1 MYCATSEFFQYP
13 KIGYCLPFKEAWEWK
28 KSSGL
33 PRWHKA
39 PSWIRGANGGHQP
52 LTRAEEPQGLF
63 PLTDASVSIS
73 SQWMHCSPWMG
84 YPLEAAFS
92 LPADIHGTTS
102 LHFRRGCWV
111 CKKQKIVLAELW
123 QCLDA
128 PHESTISLLHCN
140 SRAHPGKHWQW
151 LLNYSQH
158 YRIVV
163 IGRHQSG
170 ITQSSLLAW
179 SRFTQSTL
187 PRTVSHQVF
196 SIAKTGDPTTSP
208 VSLFQGFTVLTV
220 KKKDFLCSWKSP
232 GGSCPWGNFA
242 GSCSPW
248 HPSRSPAPLL
258 LHCSPDAQ
266 TPMFSHKGL
275 VIPPQWQ
282 DFAFLLHQVSPQPA
296 LVNGSTTP
304 WPTNQIFHQFWKI
317 CIQTP
322 FWVLQI
328 HFKKTIRRRN
338 ELTWTGIPQ
347 RSFRNWERSLGHW
360 WMRALMDVL
369 SSRLYCFSRPKP
381 SVKLYRGYY

>member
-28 KSSGL
+28 KSLGL

-39 PSWIRGANGGHQP
+39 PSWVRGANGGHQP
-52 LTRAEEPQGLF
+52 LTRAEKPQGLF

-102 LHFRRGCWV
+102 LCSPRGCWV

-163 IGRHQSG
+163 IGRHQAG

-208 VSLFQGFTVLTV
+208 GSLFQGFTVLTV
-220 KKKDFLCSWKSP
+220 KKKIFYTHGRAQEALAHEGTLLAHVHLGIHQDPQLLPCYIALQMLRLRCSHTRGWLFLPSGRTLRFSFTRCPPAHFSSLPLWTAAQPP
-232 GGSCPWGNFA
+232 GLPTKFSTSSGKFA
-242 GSCSPW
+242 FR
-248 HPSRSPAPLL
+248 HPSGCCPYTL
-258 LHCSPDAQ
+258 
-266 TPMFSHKGL
+266 
-275 VIPPQWQ
+275 
-282 DFAFLLHQVSPQPA
+282 
-296 LVNGSTTP
+296 
-304 WPTNQIFHQFWKI
+304 
-317 CIQTP
+317 
-322 FWVLQI
+322 
-328 HFKKTIRRRN
+328 RR
-338 ELTWTGIPQ
+338 Q
-347 RSFRNWERSLGHW
+347 
-360 WMRALMDVL
+360 
-369 SSRLYCFSRPKP
+369 
-381 SVKLYRGYY
+381 